1 AAHDAPS
8 DEGYED
14 YGGNEDEQVDENV
27 LDDEEVQQPAPGR
40 PRQLNRHA
48 RPPPRPHILDYKE
61 YNTITRLFHLACKA
75 EREVQDRQP
84 PWRKA
89 NVSAGRTS
97 SWTTRQS
104 APQSRGATPAPS
116 TSKYT
121 APASRAP
128 PAATSPPSAGPPR
141 SSSSMAST
149 GKTRDIQCRKCL
161 GFGHI
166 ERECRTKRVML
177 VREDGEYDSA
187 SDFDEDT
194 LALIAARD
202 GANSD
207 SEREMEVMEA
217 DTADQYRSLV
227 AQRVLSV
234 QLSKAEHDQ
243 RHNLFQ
249 TRGVVK
255 ERAIRIIIDGG
266 SCNNLASV
274 DMVEKL
280 SLPTRQRTHPY
291 YIQWFESSR
300 KLKDMPP
307 SLPPAVANLLQEFI
321 DVFPQDVPPG
331 LPPIRGIEHQ
341 IDLIPGASLPNR
353 APYRTNPEETKE
365 IQRQIQVLQD
375 KGYIR
380 ESLSP
385 CAVPIILVPKKDGSS
400 RLCTD
405 CRSINNITIRYRHPI
420 PRLDDMLDELSG
432 SIMFSKVDLRSG
444 YHQIRM
450 QLGDEWKTAFKTKFG
465 LYEWLV
471 MPFGLTNAPS
481 TFMRLMNEVLRAFIG
496 RFVVVYFDDILI
508 YSKSLEEHLDHL
520 RVVFNA
526 LRDARLYGNLE
537 KCTFCTN
544 RVAFL
549 GYVVTAQGIEVDPAK
564 IEAIEN
570 WPQPKTVTQVRS
582 FLGLAGFYRRFVKD
596 FGSIA
601 APLNELTKKDVP
613 FVWGDA
619 QQDAFM
625 ILKDKLTHAPL
636 LQLPDFNKTF
646 ELECDASG
654 IGLGGVLLQEGKPVA
669 YFSEKLS
676 GPSLNYST
684 YDKELYALVRTLQ
697 TWQHY
702 LWPKEFV
709 IHSDHESLKHIRSQ
723 AKLNR
728 RHAKWVEFIESFPY
742 VIKHKKGKD
751 NVIADALSRRYTM
764 LSQLDFKIFGLE
776 TIKEQYLH
784 DADFKDVLLNCKD
797 GRTWNKFVLNDG
809 FVFRANK
816 LCIPDSSV
824 RLLLLQEAH
833 GGGLMGHFGVKKTE
847 DVLAAHFFWPRM
859 RRDVERFV
867 ARCTTCQKA
876 KSRLNPHGLYMPL
889 PVPSVPWE
897 DISMDFVLGLPRTQK
912 GRDSIFVVVDRF
924 SKMAHFIPCH
934 KTDDATHVADLF
946 FREIVRLHGVPN
958 TIVSDRDTKFLSHF
972 WRCLWAKLGT
982 KLLFSTTCH
991 PQTDGQTEVV
1001 NRTLSTMLRAVLK
1014 KNLKL
1019 WEECLP
1025 HIEFAYNRSLH
1036 STTKMCPFEIVYGF
1050 VPRAPIDLLPLPSS
1064 VQNDLDATQRAE
1076 LILKLH
1082 ETTKDNIERM
1092 NAKYKI
1098 AGDRGRKHV
1107 VFDVGDLVL
1116 EKINDNAYKLE
1127 LPAELGP
1134 VSPTFNIADLKPYFG
1149 EEDELASRTTSIQE
1163 GGHDEDIPSIDTT
1176 AVPTA
1181 TQIQGPITRARAKQL
1196 NYQVLSF
1203 LGTIPHIHE
1212 NMMLPKSDMFV
1223 TLRND
1228 GPSMDEEDKHWSM
1241 ITHGGDGSKHLRIE
1255 DDATN
1260 VFPDEL
1266 PHGLPPLR
1274 GIEHRID
1281 LIPGAPLP
1289 NRAAY
1294 RTNPEDTK
1302 EIQRQI
1308 QDLLAKGYVRESLSP
1323 CAVPVILVPKPD
1335 ETQRMCMD
1343 CRPINAITV
1352 RYRHPIPRLDDMLDE
1367 LSGAT
1372 IFSKIDLRS
1381 GYHQIRMAIGD
1392 EWKTA
1397 FKTKLGLYEW
1407 LVMPFGLSNAPS
1419 TFMRLMNH
1427 ILRPLIGKS
1436 VVVYFDDI
1444 LIYSKNLED
1453 HVQHVR
1459 EVLCILRHE
1468 KLFANLPKCHFAQNK
1483 LVEAIHNWPTPTN
1496 VGQVRSFH
1504 GLAGFYRRFVK
1515 DFSTIACPLNELTKK
1530 NVPFVWG
1537 KAQQKAFD
1545 ELKKRLTEAPLLALP
1560 DFAKT
1565 FEIEC
1570 DASGLGIGGVLMQNG
1585 KPVAYYSEK
1594 LDGARLN
1601 YPIYDK
1607 ELYALVRVLEVWQHY
1622 LWPKEFVIHS
1632 DHESLKYLKSQHN
1645 LNKRHAKWV
1654 EFIESFPYVIKYK
1667 KGKENVVADA
1677 LSRKIT
1683 LLLTRLEFHILGLEE
1698 IKELYPSDA
1707 FFGPIFAKCSVD
1719 RGFDDFYLHDGYLF
1733 KANKICIPES
1743 SLRKLLLQE
1752 SHGEDNEFLLVLD
1765 FREVVRLHGI
1775 PASIVSDRDVK
1786 FMSYLWKSLMAKFG
1800 VKLLFSSSSHPQT
1813 DGQTEV
1819 VNRSLSTL
1827 LRTLVKTN
1835 LKSWEDCLPH
1845 AEFAYNRAKHS
1856 TTSRSPFMIVYG
1868 FEPPTALDIL
1878 PLPLHERTNMD
1889 FDKRTTAMKKLHEE
1903 TRATIQEHVLR
1914 QANRLNAKKKERVFE
1929 EGDLPRGDGPFKVL
1943 KRINNNAYVI
1953 DIPTSKYLV
1962 SNTFN
1967 ISDLSPYHG
1976 DEEEQDLSPC
1986 AVPVILVPKPD
1997 ETQRMC
2003 MDCRPINAITVRYR
2017 HPIPRLDDMLD
2028 ELSGATIFSK
2038 IDLRSGYHQIRMAI
2052 GDEWKTAFKTK
2063 LGLYEWLVMPF
2074 GLSNAPSTF
2083 MRLMNHILR
2092 PLIGKS
2098 VVVYFDD
2105 ILIYSKNL
2113 EDHVQHV
2120 REVLCILR
2128 HEKLFANLPKCHFA
2142 QNKLVFLGFVVS
2154 ANGIEVDSSKVEA
2167 IHNWPTPTNVGQVR
2181 SFHGLAGFYRR
2192 FVKDFSTIACP
2203 LNELT
2208 KKNVPFVWGKAQQK
2222 AFDELKK
2229 RLTEA
2234 PLLALP
2240 DFSKTFEIEC
2250 DASGLGI
2257 GGVLMQNGKPVAYYS
2272 EKLDGARLNYP
2283 IYDKE
2288 LYALVRVLEVWQH
2301 YLWPKEFVIH
2311 SDHESLKYLK
2321 SQHNLNKRHAKWVEF
2336 IESFPYVIK
2345 YKKGKENVVAD
2356 ALSRKITLLLTRLE
2370 FHILGLEEIKELY
2383 ASDSFFGP
2391 IFAKCSIDRGFD
2403 DFYLHDGYLFKANK
2417 VCIPESSLRKLL
2429 LQESHGGGLMG
2440 HFGRDKTL
2448 SMLSTHY
2455 YWPRMKRDVERL
2467 CNRCTTC
2474 LQAKSTSNPH
2484 GLYIPLPIPYAPW
2497 SDISMDFVLGLPRTK
2512 HGHDSIFVVVDR
2524 FSKMAHF
2531 IPCHKSDDASHI
2543 ASLFFREVV
2552 RLHGIPASIV
2562 SDRDVKFMSYLWK
2575 SLMAKFGVK
2584 LLFSSSS
2591 HPQTDGQTE
2600 VVNRS
2605 LSTLLRTLVK
2615 KNLKSWED
2623 CLPHAEFAYNRAKHS
2638 TTLRSPFMVVY
2649 GFEPPTALDI
2659 LPLPLHQRTNMDF
2672 DERTTAMK
2680 KLHEETRATI
2690 QDHVLRQA
2698 NRLNAK
2704 KKERV
2709 FEEGDLVW
2717 VHLRKERFPQER
2729 NSKLKPRGDGPF
2741 KVLKRIN
2748 NNAYVIDIPTSKYL
2762 VSNTFN
2768 ISDLSPHH
2776 GDEEEQESRT
2786 TLSQG
2791 GEM

>member
-1 AAHDAPS
+1 MTSEELHAHFTHLLGGHARDTEARIGDVDAKLTDALDKLDGLEAAFNSKLDAKFQELLTRLPPPRDNVRRRARRVPRADVPAGTAPAAAAAPDAPS

-14 YGGNEDEQVDENV
+14 YGEYEDEQVDENV
-27 LDDEEVQQPAPGR
+27 LDGEVEQPAPGH
-40 PRQLNRHA
+40 PLQLNRHA

-84 PWRKA
+84 PWRRA

-97 SWTTRQS
+97 SWTPRQS
-104 APQSRGATPAPS
+104 APPSRGTAPAPT

-128 PAATSPPSAGPPR
+128 PAAAPPPSAGPPR

-385 CAVPIILVPKKDGSS
+385 CVVPIILVPKKDGSS
-400 RLCTD
+400 RMCTD
-405 CRSINNITIRYRHPI
+405 CRAINNITIRYRHPI

-450 QLGDEWKTAFKTKFG
+450 QLGDEWKTSFKTKFG

-564 IEAIEN
+564 IEAIES

-619 QQDAFM
+619 QQEAFM

-684 YDKELYALVRTLQ
+684 YDKELYALVRTLE

-1025 HIEFAYNRSLH
+1025 HIEFSYNRSLH

-1098 AGDRGRKHV
+1098 VGDRGRKHV
-1107 VFDVGDLVL
+1107 VFDVGDLVWLHLRKDRFPALRKSKLMPRAAGPFKVL

-1149 EEDELASRTTSIQE
+1149 EEDEIASRTTSIQE
-1163 GGHDEDIPSIDTT
+1163 GEHDEDIPSIDTT
-1176 AVPTA
+1176 VVPTA

-1196 NYQVLSF
+1196 NYQPRRRPDLISGDLAHGKLRPPPFQGRPQPEISTVDQEFQPTADPWLSGGHCTKSGDPVF
-1203 LGTIPHIHE
+1203 TGAPKSHRAINGRIPTLQEIQEELKGQARMAAKVQEAEMKKASKARTREGEEGQWWPCEIKDSDLRDLQSLGRAVCRSLLEFSLSILSTYGLQPHNICPNSYLLLSNFVMLCEGHLGIRPDVRLWQFFFRVKKETKDKAMVNCGSMNFMLRPGRMYLPHSSHE
-1212 NMMLPKSDMFV
+1212 SVRYWNAGWFYVKNIKVPGVHDGLPKFV
-1223 TLRND
+1223 NEPPEELDSWSLIPTLAQYPEMNKAARRISRLVHYGLTGIDLTLSWFSRRIQPLGYNTRKICEYTGVD
-1228 GPSMDEEDKHWSM
+1228 DPLRVTRDNLPADSLKRRIKTLVKVTRGLPLDSLAEENFKTILREPMSHDLAEEDP
-1241 ITHGGDGSKHLRIE
+1241 E
-1255 DDATN
+1255 DD
-1260 VFPDEL
+1260 DEQEEQA
-1266 PHGLPPLR
+1266 PKKAAPRPAKCPCAKVTGSDASASGEASAKKAKTVKPPPLDSKR
-1274 GIEHRID
+1274 AERERLKLLANAGKRSCP
-1281 LIPGAPLP
+1281 LIPGA
-1289 NRAAY
+1289 
-1294 RTNPEDTK
+1294 TNQKAHASRVNTQKQITKYLKASPAIPPANDAVTFPE
-1302 EIQRQI
+1302 
-1308 QDLLAKGYVRESLSP
+1308 
-1323 CAVPVILVPKPD
+1323 
-1335 ETQRMCMD
+1335 
-1343 CRPINAITV
+1343 N
-1352 RYRHPIPRLDDMLDE
+1352 
-1367 LSGAT
+1367 
-1372 IFSKIDLRS
+1372 F
-1381 GYHQIRMAIGD
+1381 GD
-1392 EWKTA
+1392 
-1397 FKTKLGLYEW
+1397 
-1407 LVMPFGLSNAPS
+1407 
-1419 TFMRLMNH
+1419 
-1427 ILRPLIGKS
+1427 
-1436 VVVYFDDI
+1436 
-1444 LIYSKNLED
+1444 
-1453 HVQHVR
+1453 
-1459 EVLCILRHE
+1459 
-1468 KLFANLPKCHFAQNK
+1468 
-1483 LVEAIHNWPTPTN
+1483 PTN
-1496 VGQVRSFH
+1496 LWSTPKAYAHKFFH
-1504 GLAGFYRRFVK
+1504 KLTEQEK
-1515 DFSTIACPLNELTKK
+1515 WDLEQSLLNFMMA
-1530 NVPFVWG
+1530 NAWG
-1537 KAQQKAFD
+1537 KADVESSEIQLHKKEMNDFFDHLLVKRKEQQALSD
-1545 ELKKRLTEAPLLALP
+1545 ELHKNISLQRRVTIGLADDVQAGKNKIGAGKTVAEAQNASTSLATASSELENLHSAYQDLETKLAEADKKRERAEKQLTEKNSELLQKESDFVQKCQIMASPSINFNQFLEKEKLKSNGSNFTDWFRHVRIFLNGGNLQYVLEAPLGSPPPPAVSEEE
-1560 DFAKT
+1560 KNV
-1565 FEIEC
+1565 FENRVTRYSQVQCAILCSLEAELQKRFEHHDPC
-1570 DASGLGIGGVLMQNG
+1570 EMIRELKVIFETHAAVESYEASKQ
-1585 KPVAYYSEK
+1585 
-1594 LDGARLN
+1594 
-1601 YPIYDK
+1601 
-1607 ELYALVRVLEVWQHY
+1607 
-1622 LWPKEFVIHS
+1622 
-1632 DHESLKYLKSQHN
+1632 
-1645 LNKRHAKWV
+1645 
-1654 EFIESFPYVIKYK
+1654 
-1667 KGKENVVADA
+1667 
-1677 LSRKIT
+1677 
-1683 LLLTRLEFHILGLEE
+1683 
-1698 IKELYPSDA
+1698 
-1707 FFGPIFAKCSVD
+1707 FFGCMMEEGSSVSEHMFAMSGHARKLVT
-1719 RGFDDFYLHDGYLF
+1719 GKF
-1733 KANKICIPES
+1733 
-1743 SLRKLLLQE
+1743 SLRK
-1752 SHGEDNEFLLVLD
+1752 
-1765 FREVVRLHGI
+1765 
-1775 PASIVSDRDVK
+1775 K
-1786 FMSYLWKSLMAKFG
+1786 
-1800 VKLLFSSSSHPQT
+1800 
-1813 DGQTEV
+1813 
-1819 VNRSLSTL
+1819 
-1827 LRTLVKTN
+1827 
-1835 LKSWEDCLPH
+1835 
-1845 AEFAYNRAKHS
+1845 
-1856 TTSRSPFMIVYG
+1856 
-1868 FEPPTALDIL
+1868 
-1878 PLPLHERTNMD
+1878 
-1889 FDKRTTAMKKLHEE
+1889 
-1903 TRATIQEHVLR
+1903 
-1914 QANRLNAKKKERVFE
+1914 
-1929 EGDLPRGDGPFKVL
+1929 
-1943 KRINNNAYVI
+1943 
-1953 DIPTSKYLV
+1953 
-1962 SNTFN
+1962 
-1967 ISDLSPYHG
+1967 
-1976 DEEEQDLSPC
+1976 
-1986 AVPVILVPKPD
+1986 
-1997 ETQRMC
+1997 
-2003 MDCRPINAITVRYR
+2003 
-2017 HPIPRLDDMLD
+2017 PRL
-2028 ELSGATIFSK
+2028 
-2038 IDLRSGYHQIRMAI
+2038 
-2052 GDEWKTAFKTK
+2052 
-2063 LGLYEWLVMPF
+2063 
-2074 GLSNAPSTF
+2074 SN
-2083 MRLMNHILR
+2083 
-2092 PLIGKS
+2092 
-2098 VVVYFDD
+2098 
-2105 ILIYSKNL
+2105 
-2113 EDHVQHV
+2113 Q
-2120 REVLCILR
+2120 
-2128 HEKLFANLPKCHFA
+2128 
-2142 QNKLVFLGFVVS
+2142 
-2154 ANGIEVDSSKVEA
+2154 
-2167 IHNWPTPTNVGQVR
+2167 
-2181 SFHGLAGFYRR
+2181 
-2192 FVKDFSTIACP
+2192 
-2203 LNELT
+2203 
-2208 KKNVPFVWGKAQQK
+2208 
-2222 AFDELKK
+2222 
-2229 RLTEA
+2229 
-2234 PLLALP
+2234 
-2240 DFSKTFEIEC
+2240 
-2250 DASGLGI
+2250 
-2257 GGVLMQNGKPVAYYS
+2257 
-2272 EKLDGARLNYP
+2272 
-2283 IYDKE
+2283 
-2288 LYALVRVLEVWQH
+2288 
-2301 YLWPKEFVIH
+2301 
-2311 SDHESLKYLK
+2311 
-2321 SQHNLNKRHAKWVEF
+2321 
-2336 IESFPYVIK
+2336 
-2345 YKKGKENVVAD
+2345 
-2356 ALSRKITLLLTRLE
+2356 
-2370 FHILGLEEIKELY
+2370 
-2383 ASDSFFGP
+2383 
-2391 IFAKCSIDRGFD
+2391 
-2403 DFYLHDGYLFKANK
+2403 
-2417 VCIPESSLRKLL
+2417 
-2429 LQESHGGGLMG
+2429 
-2440 HFGRDKTL
+2440 
-2448 SMLSTHY
+2448 
-2455 YWPRMKRDVERL
+2455 
-2467 CNRCTTC
+2467 
-2474 LQAKSTSNPH
+2474 
-2484 GLYIPLPIPYAPW
+2484 
-2497 SDISMDFVLGLPRTK
+2497 
-2512 HGHDSIFVVVDR
+2512 
-2524 FSKMAHF
+2524 
-2531 IPCHKSDDASHI
+2531 
-2543 ASLFFREVV
+2543 
-2552 RLHGIPASIV
+2552 
-2562 SDRDVKFMSYLWK
+2562 
-2575 SLMAKFGVK
+2575 
-2584 LLFSSSS
+2584 
-2591 HPQTDGQTE
+2591 
-2600 VVNRS
+2600 
-2605 LSTLLRTLVK
+2605 
-2615 KNLKSWED
+2615 
-2623 CLPHAEFAYNRAKHS
+2623 
-2638 TTLRSPFMVVY
+2638 
-2649 GFEPPTALDI
+2649 
-2659 LPLPLHQRTNMDF
+2659 
-2672 DERTTAMK
+2672 
-2680 KLHEETRATI
+2680 
-2690 QDHVLRQA
+2690 
-2698 NRLNAK
+2698 
-2704 KKERV
+2704 
-2709 FEEGDLVW
+2709 
-2717 VHLRKERFPQER
+2717 
-2729 NSKLKPRGDGPF
+2729 
-2741 KVLKRIN
+2741 
-2748 NNAYVIDIPTSKYL
+2748 
-2762 VSNTFN
+2762 
-2768 ISDLSPHH
+2768 
-2776 GDEEEQESRT
+2776 
-2786 TLSQG
+2786 
-2791 GEM
+2791 

>member
-1 AAHDAPS
+1 MTSEELHAHFTHLLGGHARDTEARIGDVDAKLTDALDKLDGLEAAFNTKLDAKFQELLTRLPPPRANVQRRARRVPRADVPAGTAAAAAAAHDAPS

-14 YGGNEDEQVDENV
+14 YGGNEDEQVDENM

-40 PRQLNRHA
+40 PRQLNRNA

-104 APQSRGATPAPS
+104 APQSRGTTPAPS

-520 RVVFNA
+520 RAVFNA

-1082 ETTKDNIERM
+1082 ETTKDNIQRM

-1107 VFDVGDLVL
+1107 VFDVGDLVWLHLRKDRFPALRKSKLMPRAAGPFKVL

-1149 EEDELASRTTSIQE
+1149 EEDEIASRTTSIQE
-1163 GGHDEDIPSIDTT
+1163 GEHDEDIPSIDTT

-1181 TQIQGPITRARAKQL
+1181 TQIEGPITRARAKQL
-1196 NYQVLSF
+1196 NYQESHAGGLMGHFGREKTLLMLADHFYWPKMRRDVDRYVKRCITCNKSKSKLK
-1203 LGTIPHIHE
+1203 PH
-1212 NMMLPKSDMFV
+1212 
-1223 TLRND
+1223 
-1228 GPSMDEEDKHWSM
+1228 
-1241 ITHGGDGSKHLRIE
+1241 
-1255 DDATN
+1255 
-1260 VFPDEL
+1260 
-1266 PHGLPPLR
+1266 
-1274 GIEHRID
+1274 
-1281 LIPGAPLP
+1281 
-1289 NRAAY
+1289 
-1294 RTNPEDTK
+1294 
-1302 EIQRQI
+1302 
-1308 QDLLAKGYVRESLSP
+1308 
-1323 CAVPVILVPKPD
+1323 VPK
-1335 ETQRMCMD
+1335 T
-1343 CRPINAITV
+1343 
-1352 RYRHPIPRLDDMLDE
+1352 
-1367 LSGAT
+1367 
-1372 IFSKIDLRS
+1372 
-1381 GYHQIRMAIGD
+1381 
-1392 EWKTA
+1392 
-1397 FKTKLGLYEW
+1397 
-1407 LVMPFGLSNAPS
+1407 
-1419 TFMRLMNH
+1419 
-1427 ILRPLIGKS
+1427 
-1436 VVVYFDDI
+1436 
-1444 LIYSKNLED
+1444 
-1453 HVQHVR
+1453 
-1459 EVLCILRHE
+1459 
-1468 KLFANLPKCHFAQNK
+1468 
-1483 LVEAIHNWPTPTN
+1483 
-1496 VGQVRSFH
+1496 
-1504 GLAGFYRRFVK
+1504 
-1515 DFSTIACPLNELTKK
+1515 
-1530 NVPFVWG
+1530 
-1537 KAQQKAFD
+1537 
-1545 ELKKRLTEAPLLALP
+1545 
-1560 DFAKT
+1560 
-1565 FEIEC
+1565 
-1570 DASGLGIGGVLMQNG
+1570 
-1585 KPVAYYSEK
+1585 
-1594 LDGARLN
+1594 
-1601 YPIYDK
+1601 
-1607 ELYALVRVLEVWQHY
+1607 
-1622 LWPKEFVIHS
+1622 
-1632 DHESLKYLKSQHN
+1632 
-1645 LNKRHAKWV
+1645 
-1654 EFIESFPYVIKYK
+1654 
-1667 KGKENVVADA
+1667 
-1677 LSRKIT
+1677 
-1683 LLLTRLEFHILGLEE
+1683 
-1698 IKELYPSDA
+1698 
-1707 FFGPIFAKCSVD
+1707 
-1719 RGFDDFYLHDGYLF
+1719 
-1733 KANKICIPES
+1733 
-1743 SLRKLLLQE
+1743 
-1752 SHGEDNEFLLVLD
+1752 
-1765 FREVVRLHGI
+1765 
-1775 PASIVSDRDVK
+1775 IVSDRDVK
-1786 FMSYLWKSLMAKFG
+1786 FMSYFWKTLWRKLG
-1800 VKLLFSSSSHPQT
+1800 TKLLFSTTCHPQT

-1819 VNRSLSTL
+1819 VNRTLSQL
-1827 LRTLVKTN
+1827 LRSMIKKN
-1835 LKSWEDCLPH
+1835 LKEWEECLPH
-1845 AEFAYNRAKHS
+1845 VEFAYNRAVHS
-1856 TTSRSPFMIVYG
+1856 TTELCPF
-1868 FEPPTALDIL
+1868 E
-1878 PLPLHERTNMD
+1878 
-1889 FDKRTTAMKKLHEE
+1889 
-1903 TRATIQEHVLR
+1903 
-1914 QANRLNAKKKERVFE
+1914 
-1929 EGDLPRGDGPFKVL
+1929 
-1943 KRINNNAYVI
+1943 
-1953 DIPTSKYLV
+1953 
-1962 SNTFN
+1962 
-1967 ISDLSPYHG
+1967 
-1976 DEEEQDLSPC
+1976 
-1986 AVPVILVPKPD
+1986 
-1997 ETQRMC
+1997 
-2003 MDCRPINAITVRYR
+2003 
-2017 HPIPRLDDMLD
+2017 
-2028 ELSGATIFSK
+2028 
-2038 IDLRSGYHQIRMAI
+2038 
-2052 GDEWKTAFKTK
+2052 
-2063 LGLYEWLVMPF
+2063 
-2074 GLSNAPSTF
+2074 
-2083 MRLMNHILR
+2083 
-2092 PLIGKS
+2092 
-2098 VVVYFDD
+2098 
-2105 ILIYSKNL
+2105 
-2113 EDHVQHV
+2113 
-2120 REVLCILR
+2120 
-2128 HEKLFANLPKCHFA
+2128 
-2142 QNKLVFLGFVVS
+2142 
-2154 ANGIEVDSSKVEA
+2154 
-2167 IHNWPTPTNVGQVR
+2167 
-2181 SFHGLAGFYRR
+2181 
-2192 FVKDFSTIACP
+2192 
-2203 LNELT
+2203 
-2208 KKNVPFVWGKAQQK
+2208 
-2222 AFDELKK
+2222 
-2229 RLTEA
+2229 
-2234 PLLALP
+2234 
-2240 DFSKTFEIEC
+2240 
-2250 DASGLGI
+2250 
-2257 GGVLMQNGKPVAYYS
+2257 
-2272 EKLDGARLNYP
+2272 
-2283 IYDKE
+2283 
-2288 LYALVRVLEVWQH
+2288 
-2301 YLWPKEFVIH
+2301 
-2311 SDHESLKYLK
+2311 
-2321 SQHNLNKRHAKWVEF
+2321 
-2336 IESFPYVIK
+2336 
-2345 YKKGKENVVAD
+2345 
-2356 ALSRKITLLLTRLE
+2356 
-2370 FHILGLEEIKELY
+2370 
-2383 ASDSFFGP
+2383 
-2391 IFAKCSIDRGFD
+2391 
-2403 DFYLHDGYLFKANK
+2403 
-2417 VCIPESSLRKLL
+2417 
-2429 LQESHGGGLMG
+2429 
-2440 HFGRDKTL
+2440 
-2448 SMLSTHY
+2448 
-2455 YWPRMKRDVERL
+2455 
-2467 CNRCTTC
+2467 
-2474 LQAKSTSNPH
+2474 
-2484 GLYIPLPIPYAPW
+2484 
-2497 SDISMDFVLGLPRTK
+2497 
-2512 HGHDSIFVVVDR
+2512 
-2524 FSKMAHF
+2524 
-2531 IPCHKSDDASHI
+2531 
-2543 ASLFFREVV
+2543 
-2552 RLHGIPASIV
+2552 
-2562 SDRDVKFMSYLWK
+2562 
-2575 SLMAKFGVK
+2575 
-2584 LLFSSSS
+2584 
-2591 HPQTDGQTE
+2591 
-2600 VVNRS
+2600 
-2605 LSTLLRTLVK
+2605 
-2615 KNLKSWED
+2615 
-2623 CLPHAEFAYNRAKHS
+2623 
-2638 TTLRSPFMVVY
+2638 VVY
-2649 GFEPPTALDI
+2649 GFKPITPLDL
-2659 LPLPLHQRTNMDF
+2659 LPLPIH
-2672 DERTTAMK
+2672 
-2680 KLHEETRATI
+2680 
-2690 QDHVLRQA
+2690 
-2698 NRLNAK
+2698 
-2704 KKERV
+2704 ERV
-2709 FEEGDLVW
+2709 NMEASKRADFVKKIHVKTKELIEKKGKSNAARKNKKRKEMLFKPGDLVW
-2717 VHLRKERFPQER
+2717 VHFRKDRFPTLRK
-2729 NSKLKPRGDGPF
+2729 SKLKPRGAGPY
-2741 KVLKRIN
+2741 KVLAKIN
-2748 NNAYVIDIPTSKYL
+2748 DNAYSIDLPEDEFG
-2762 VSNTFN
+2762 VSNSFN
-2768 ISDLSPHH
+2768 VADLTPYDGEDLGASGSTPF
-2776 GDEEEQESRT
+2776 E
-2786 TLSQG
+2786 G
-2791 GEM
+2791 GR

>member
-1 AAHDAPS
+1 MTNAEMHAHFLHLLTGHATDVDGRLGDVDAKLTDALDKIDGLEAAFNSKLDAKFQELLTRLPPPRANVQRRARRVPRADVPAGTAPAEAAAHDAPS

-14 YGGNEDEQVDENV
+14 YGGNEDEQVDENM

-40 PRQLNRHA
+40 PRQLNRNV
-48 RPPPRPHILDYKE
+48 RPPPRPNILEYKE

-84 PWRKA
+84 PWRRA
-89 NVSAGRTS
+89 NISAGRTS
-97 SWTTRQS
+97 SWTPRQS
-104 APQSRGATPAPS
+104 APPSRGAASAPS

-128 PAATSPPSAGPPR
+128 PAATPPPSAGPPR

-207 SEREMEVMEA
+207 SEREMEVMDA

-300 KLKDMPP
+300 KLK
-307 SLPPAVANLLQEFI
+307 EFI

-508 YSKSLEEHLDHL
+508 YSKSLEDHLDHL
-520 RVVFNA
+520 RAVFNA

-564 IEAIEN
+564 IEAIKS

-684 YDKELYALVRTLQ
+684 YDKELYALVRTLE

-797 GRTWNKFVLNDG
+797 GRTWNKFVFNDG

-1107 VFDVGDLVL
+1107 VFDVGDLVWLHLRKDRFPALRKSKLMPRAAGPFKVL

-1196 NYQVLSF
+1196 NYQV
-1203 LGTIPHIHE
+1203 GI
-1212 NMMLPKSDMFV
+1212 K
-1223 TLRND
+1223 TLAGQADRAPARSEFID
-1228 GPSMDEEDKHWSM
+1228 
-1241 ITHGGDGSKHLRIE
+1241 
-1255 DDATN
+1255 
-1260 VFPDEL
+1260 VFPQDV
-1266 PHGLPPLR
+1266 PPGLPPIR
-1274 GIEHRID
+1274 GIEHQID
-1281 LIPGAPLP
+1281 LIPGASLP
-1289 NRAAY
+1289 NRAPY
-1294 RTNPEDTK
+1294 RTNPEETK

-1308 QDLLAKGYVRESLSP
+1308 QVLQDKGYIRESLSP
-1323 CAVPVILVPKPD
+1323 CAVPIILVPKKD
-1335 ETQRMCMD
+1335 GSSRLCTD
-1343 CRPINAITV
+1343 CRSINNITI

-1367 LSGAT
+1367 LSGS
-1372 IFSKIDLRS
+1372 IMFSKVDLRS
-1381 GYHQIRMAIGD
+1381 GYHQIRMQLGD

-1397 FKTKLGLYEW
+1397 FKTKFGLYEW
-1407 LVMPFGLSNAPS
+1407 LVMPFGLTNAPS
-1419 TFMRLMNH
+1419 TFMRLMNEV
-1427 ILRPLIGKS
+1427 LRAFIGRF

-1444 LIYSKNLED
+1444 LIYSKSLED
-1453 HVQHVR
+1453 HLDHLRAVFNALRDARLYGNLEKCTFCTNRVAFLGYVVTAQGI
-1459 EVLCILRHE
+1459 EVDPAKI
-1468 KLFANLPKCHFAQNK
+1468 
-1483 LVEAIHNWPTPTN
+1483 EAIKSWPQPKTVT
-1496 VGQVRSFH
+1496 QVRSFL

-1515 DFSTIACPLNELTKK
+1515 DFGSIAAPLNELTKK
-1530 NVPFVWG
+1530 DVPFVWG
-1537 KAQQKAFD
+1537 DAQQDAFMI
-1545 ELKKRLTEAPLLALP
+1545 LKDKLTHAPLLQLP
-1560 DFAKT
+1560 DFNKT
-1565 FEIEC
+1565 FELEC
-1570 DASGLGIGGVLMQNG
+1570 DASGIGLGGVLLQEG
-1585 KPVAYYSEK
+1585 KPVAYFSEK
-1594 LDGARLN
+1594 LSGPSLN
-1601 YPIYDK
+1601 YSTYDK
-1607 ELYALVRVLEVWQHY
+1607 ELYALVRTLETWQHY

-1632 DHESLKYLKSQHN
+1632 DHESLKHIRSQAK
-1645 LNKRHAKWV
+1645 LNRRHAKWV
-1654 EFIESFPYVIKYK
+1654 EFIESFPYVIKHK
-1667 KGKENVVADA
+1667 KGKDNVIADA
-1677 LSRKIT
+1677 LSRRYTMLSQLDFKI
-1683 LLLTRLEFHILGLEE
+1683 FGLET
-1698 IKELYPSDA
+1698 IKEQ
-1707 FFGPIFAKCSVD
+1707 
-1719 RGFDDFYLHDGYLF
+1719 YLHDADF
-1733 KANKICIPES
+1733 KDVLLNCKDGRTWNKFVFNDGFVFRANKLCIPDS
-1743 SLRKLLLQE
+1743 SVRLLLLQE
-1752 SHGEDNEFLLVLD
+1752 
-1765 FREVVRLHGI
+1765 
-1775 PASIVSDRDVK
+1775 A
-1786 FMSYLWKSLMAKFG
+1786 
-1800 VKLLFSSSSHPQT
+1800 
-1813 DGQTEV
+1813 
-1819 VNRSLSTL
+1819 
-1827 LRTLVKTN
+1827 
-1835 LKSWEDCLPH
+1835 
-1845 AEFAYNRAKHS
+1845 
-1856 TTSRSPFMIVYG
+1856 
-1868 FEPPTALDIL
+1868 
-1878 PLPLHERTNMD
+1878 
-1889 FDKRTTAMKKLHEE
+1889 
-1903 TRATIQEHVLR
+1903 
-1914 QANRLNAKKKERVFE
+1914 
-1929 EGDLPRGDGPFKVL
+1929 
-1943 KRINNNAYVI
+1943 
-1953 DIPTSKYLV
+1953 
-1962 SNTFN
+1962 
-1967 ISDLSPYHG
+1967 
-1976 DEEEQDLSPC
+1976 
-1986 AVPVILVPKPD
+1986 
-1997 ETQRMC
+1997 
-2003 MDCRPINAITVRYR
+2003 
-2017 HPIPRLDDMLD
+2017 
-2028 ELSGATIFSK
+2028 
-2038 IDLRSGYHQIRMAI
+2038 
-2052 GDEWKTAFKTK
+2052 
-2063 LGLYEWLVMPF
+2063 
-2074 GLSNAPSTF
+2074 
-2083 MRLMNHILR
+2083 
-2092 PLIGKS
+2092 
-2098 VVVYFDD
+2098 
-2105 ILIYSKNL
+2105 
-2113 EDHVQHV
+2113 
-2120 REVLCILR
+2120 
-2128 HEKLFANLPKCHFA
+2128 
-2142 QNKLVFLGFVVS
+2142 
-2154 ANGIEVDSSKVEA
+2154 
-2167 IHNWPTPTNVGQVR
+2167 
-2181 SFHGLAGFYRR
+2181 
-2192 FVKDFSTIACP
+2192 
-2203 LNELT
+2203 
-2208 KKNVPFVWGKAQQK
+2208 
-2222 AFDELKK
+2222 
-2229 RLTEA
+2229 
-2234 PLLALP
+2234 
-2240 DFSKTFEIEC
+2240 
-2250 DASGLGI
+2250 
-2257 GGVLMQNGKPVAYYS
+2257 
-2272 EKLDGARLNYP
+2272 
-2283 IYDKE
+2283 
-2288 LYALVRVLEVWQH
+2288 
-2301 YLWPKEFVIH
+2301 
-2311 SDHESLKYLK
+2311 
-2321 SQHNLNKRHAKWVEF
+2321 
-2336 IESFPYVIK
+2336 
-2345 YKKGKENVVAD
+2345 
-2356 ALSRKITLLLTRLE
+2356 
-2370 FHILGLEEIKELY
+2370 
-2383 ASDSFFGP
+2383 
-2391 IFAKCSIDRGFD
+2391 
-2403 DFYLHDGYLFKANK
+2403 
-2417 VCIPESSLRKLL
+2417 
-2429 LQESHGGGLMG
+2429 HGGGLMG
-2440 HFGRDKTL
+2440 HFGVKKTEDVL
-2448 SMLSTHY
+2448 AAHFF
-2455 YWPRMKRDVERL
+2455 WPRMRRDVERFVA
-2467 CNRCTTC
+2467 RCTTC
-2474 LQAKSTSNPH
+2474 QKAKSRLNPH
-2484 GLYIPLPIPYAPW
+2484 GLYMPLPVPSVPW
-2497 SDISMDFVLGLPRTK
+2497 EDISMDFVLGLPRTQK
-2512 HGHDSIFVVVDR
+2512 GRDSIFVVVDR

-2531 IPCHKSDDASHI
+2531 IPCHKTDDATHV
-2543 ASLFFREVV
+2543 ADLFFREIV
-2552 RLHGIPASIV
+2552 RLHGVPNTIV
-2562 SDRDVKFMSYLWK
+2562 SDRDTKFLSHFWRCLW
-2575 SLMAKFGVK
+2575 AKLGTK
-2584 LLFSSSS
+2584 LLFSTTC

-2600 VVNRS
+2600 VVNRT
-2605 LSTLLRTLVK
+2605 LSTMLRAVLK
-2615 KNLKSWED
+2615 KNLKLWEE
-2623 CLPHAEFAYNRAKHS
+2623 CLPHIEFAYNRSLHS
-2638 TTLRSPFMVVY
+2638 TTKMCPFEIVY
-2649 GFEPPTALDI
+2649 GFVPRAPIDL
-2659 LPLPLHQRTNMDF
+2659 LPLPSSVQNDLDATQRA
-2672 DERTTAMK
+2672 ELIL
-2680 KLHEETRATI
+2680 KLHETTKDNIERM
-2690 QDHVLRQA
+2690 
-2698 NRLNAK
+2698 NAK
-2704 KKERV
+2704 YKIAGDRGRKHVV
-2709 FEEGDLVW
+2709 FDVGDLVW
-2717 VHLRKERFPQER
+2717 LHLRKDRFPALR
-2729 NSKLKPRGDGPF
+2729 KSKLMPRAAGPF
-2741 KVLKRIN
+2741 KVLEKIN
-2748 NNAYVIDIPTSKYL
+2748 DNAYKLELPAEL
-2762 VSNTFN
+2762 GPVSPTFN
-2768 ISDLSPHH
+2768 IADLKPYF
-2776 GDEEEQESRT
+2776 GEEDELASRT
-2786 TLSQG
+2786 TSIQEGGHDEDIPSIDTTAVPTATQIQG
-2791 GEM
+2791 PITRARAKQLNYQ